1 MIEPWSL
8 LTVTCPS
15 TPAAGGRLGTEH
27 RDRRAGGVEQVR
39 LVGHRGAVVEVHP
52 PGGQHDLAAAG
63 QRRSAGTDGRGGGP
77 RAGPGAELVQLGP
90 RLGGGAQ
97 VQRERRDRRPAPP
110 APGDRSSSSAWRT
123 RRRSRGGGPPSSRR
137 CPVAPRSARSGST
150 TSARSVTAEARA
162 SMLITKPTFSS
173 PSSAA
178 PGSSRSLG
186 STPATISAPSSA
198 SPAASSISSVSRPGS
213 VGSAVGVPQAA
224 AVSTRAAGSSTG
236 RPPGSRLGR
245 QPASTAPRSPA
256 RRGTQASRA
265 PVRSASCWTAVR
277 VPEASAARSPTR
289 MTEPG
294 PGSRSAGS
302 SCQRARLGARSG
314 GDQGGVQLVVA
325 VAQVRRD
332 GGDLQALLADRLA
345 QPQED
350 RAGLLL
356 RLEGDQQHPVGVLA
370 GRRR

>member
-1 MIEPWSL
+1 M
-8 LTVTCPS
+8 
-15 TPAAGGRLGTEH
+15 AG
-27 RDRRAGGVEQVR
+27 
-39 LVGHRGAVVEVHP
+39 
-52 PGGQHDLAAAG
+52 AAA
-63 QRRSAGTDGRGGGP
+63 RGP
-77 RAGPGAELVQLGP
+77 DQ
-90 RLGGGAQ
+90 
-97 VQRERRDRRPAPP
+97 
-110 APGDRSSSSAWRT
+110 S
-123 RRRSRGGGPPSSRR
+123 PSSRS
-137 CPVAPRSARSGST
+137 SARAWAAVRSPSGVPRPSASAASTRRSLIELGLANTASKPRWRPSQFTKVPGRSSISEIGST

-198 SPAASSISSVSRPGS
+198 SPAPSSISSVSRPGS
-213 VGSAVGVPQAA
+213 VGSVVGVPQVA

-294 PGSRSAGS
+294 PGSRSVGS
-302 SCQRARLGARSG
+302 SASALASAPG
-314 GDQGGVQLVVA
+314 A
-325 VAQVRRD
+325 VAIRVASS
-332 GGDLQALLADRLA
+332 LWL
-345 QPQED
+345 P
-350 RAGLLL
+350 LL
-356 RLEGDQQHPVGVLA
+356 R
-370 GRRR
+370 